1 MSVKSTPLPE
11 LAAALR
17 PHGINMSYWQLF
29 ARATSA
35 VFPVRREN
43 RLVFAVGDPADIAK
57 LIKHEE
63 SKQSRKAA

>member
-17 PHGINMSYWQLF
+17 PHGINMSYGQLF

-43 RLVFAVGDPADIAK
+43 RLVYAVGEPSDIAR
-57 LIKHEE
+57 LILHEE
-63 SKQSRKAA
+63 SKRSSKAA